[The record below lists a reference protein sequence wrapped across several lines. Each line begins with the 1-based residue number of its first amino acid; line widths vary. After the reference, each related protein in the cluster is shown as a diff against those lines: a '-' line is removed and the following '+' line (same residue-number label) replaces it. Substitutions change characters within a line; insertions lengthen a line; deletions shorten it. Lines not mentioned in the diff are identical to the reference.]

1 MSYLDT
7 KFNALEPN
15 VPYNSKVVSAE
26 SYEKFKSDTRTNFL
40 KIRQIFASANISFR
54 SNGKHQVQPWHG
66 STGKTGKN
74 PPQQDEQI

>member
-1 MSYLDT
+1 M
-7 KFNALEPN
+7 
-15 VPYNSKVVSAE
+15 VSAE
-26 SYEKFKSDTRTNFL
+26 LYEKFKSDTRINFL

-54 SNGKHQVQPWHG
+54 SNGKHQVQPRHG